1 MHSLALD
8 EQEAA
13 APRGQ
18 DLARALQRAER
29 RRKLTAAS
37 LTLPLLVFLLLLIIP
52 SLFPQANI
60 IERLVLPPVE
70 WISGHYMALARLV
83 ADA

>member
-1 MHSLALD
+1 MAGRIFLLND
-8 EQEAA
+8 
-13 APRGQ
+13 
-18 DLARALQRAER
+18 RAE
-29 RRKLTAAS
+29 LVAMQQAGEPIS
-37 LTLPLLVFLLLLIIP
+37 DDEMIAMVFLLLVFLLLLIIP

-83 ADA
+83 AGT